1 MRIVLDMILQL
12 QMYIRAKRY
21 LFWLMVFLLRHFE
34 LTLLSA
40 SDAVLTEIADV
51 LTEIDVLVAAI
62 AVLVT
67 EK

>member
-1 MRIVLDMILQL
+1 MRVVLDVILQL

-34 LTLLSA
+34 LALLSA

-62 AVLVT
+62 AVLAT